1 MIYTC
6 FTVIHYVHYRAYT
19 KNRDFV
25 RMSLTFIFF
34 SQISMCSLC
43 FGNHW
48 IIEWGVGVRG
58 QILRFPSAYS
68 FDHSASHQFSK
79 VNNFVCA
86 KEHMPGTAYTQGHCI
101 ISLVSPSGQDI
112 KHKHMDFL
120 SFWLGSSFPKGTS
133 GQTLWLNWNYTLQ
146 YRCML
151 QLNITEENNQVMV
164 MSSAWNV
171 LVSVAPCCSVSK
183 SFLTLWDL
191 TACSMPGFPLLF
203 CFPE

>member
-1 MIYTC
+1 M
-6 FTVIHYVHYRAYT
+6 F
-19 KNRDFV
+19 
-25 RMSLTFIFF
+25 SLLWK
-34 SQISMCSLC
+34 SL
-43 FGNHW
+43 NYW
-48 IIEWGVGVRG
+48 VGCGSKV
-58 QILRFPSAYS
+58 QILRLPSAYL

-101 ISLVSPSGQDI
+101 ISLVSPWGQDI

-146 YRCML
+146 YCCML
-151 QLNITEENNQVMV
+151 HLNITGEENNHVMG

-171 LVSVAPCCSVSK
+171 LVSVGPYCCSISK
-183 SFLTLWDL
+183 SFLTPWDPID
-191 TACSMPGFPLLF
+191 CSMPGFPVLH

>member
-1 MIYTC
+1 
-6 FTVIHYVHYRAYT
+6 
-19 KNRDFV
+19 
-25 RMSLTFIFF
+25 MSLTFVFF

-48 IIEWGVGVRG
+48 LIEWGVGVRG
-58 QILRFPSAYS
+58 QILRLPSAYL
-68 FDHSASHQFSK
+68 FDHSAPHQFSK

-101 ISLVSPSGQDI
+101 ISLVSPWGRDI

-146 YRCML
+146 YHCML
-151 QLNITEENNQVMV
+151 QLNITEENNQVMG

-171 LVSVAPCCSVSK
+171 LVSVAPCCCSVSK
-183 SFLTLWDL
+183 LFLTLWDPI
-191 TACSMPGFPLLF
+191 ACSTPGFPLLL